1 MTGQTALSTTG
12 ATLTPP
18 ERTDRRRS
26 LRDVLTTIETT
37 SHDPLRQELAAIL
50 ALLDDELRRHPGAD
64 DETLQAICTTL
75 RRLQTVLSAHFDV
88 EESQLIPSLWLFER
102 GIRSRGMLVTALVG
116 QLGYDQFKIM
126 SLLRRLQ
133 VLVRVYRR
141 PDRKSPAVSA
151 ALAGLAALTRE
162 VHAHLRR
169 ETRVLFPRLTA
180 LADTMGN

>member
-12 ATLTPP
+12 ATSTLLGG
-18 ERTDRRRS
+18 TDRRRS

-37 SHDPLRQELAAIL
+37 SYEPLRQELAAIL

-64 DETLQAICTTL
+64 DETLQAICMTL
-75 RRLQTVLSAHFDV
+75 RRLQTVLSVHFDV
-88 EESQLIPSLWLFER
+88 EESQLIPSLWLYER
-102 GIRSRGMLVTALVG
+102 GIRSRSVQVTAMVG

-126 SLLRRLQ
+126 SLLCRLQ
-133 VLVRVYRR
+133 VLVRLYRR

-151 ALAGLAALTRE
+151 ALAGLAALTRG

-169 ETRVLFPRLTA
+169 ETRVLLPRLAA
-180 LADTMGN
+180 LADAMGS

>member
-1 MTGQTALSTTG
+1 M
-12 ATLTPP
+12 
-18 ERTDRRRS
+18 
-26 LRDVLTTIETT
+26 
-37 SHDPLRQELAAIL
+37 
-50 ALLDDELRRHPGAD
+50 
-64 DETLQAICTTL
+64 
-75 RRLQTVLSAHFDV
+75 LSAHFDV

-102 GIRSRGMLVTALVG
+102 GIRSRDMLVTALVG